1 MTLSLYPAFF
11 IFALIM
17 VTTPGPANLLLMSSG
32 AQHGLLK
39 SLPFVAGVTVGK
51 LFLTIGLGFGF
62 LSLLNSN
69 PIIINLIKI
78 AGTGYICWLSYKIM
92 FLNLKPTSNIDSES
106 KVPSFFNGILV
117 HPLNPKGWAMVIAA
131 YTQFT
136 SFGSTSSTSN
146 WTLEVLIIA
155 STFFL
160 IQSVSHSVWCWA
172 GSLIFNFLSQKNFL
186 RQSIVFILAILTV
199 GTVIYSN
206 FFI

>member
-39 SLPFVAGVTVGK
+39 SLPFVAGVTIGK
-51 LFLTIGLGFGF
+51 LFLTIGLGIGL

-78 AGTGYICWLSYKIM
+78 VGTGYICWLSYKIM

-106 KVPSFFNGILV
+106 KAVS
-117 HPLNPKGWAMVIAA
+117 
-131 YTQFT
+131 YTHL
-136 SFGSTSSTSN
+136 
-146 WTLEVLIIA
+146 TLPTTPYV
-155 STFFL
+155 
-160 IQSVSHSVWCWA
+160 
-172 GSLIFNFLSQKNFL
+172 
-186 RQSIVFILAILTV
+186 
-199 GTVIYSN
+199 
-206 FFI
+206 

>member
-92 FLNLKPTSNIDSES
+92 FLNLKPTSNIDSKS
-106 KVPSFFNGILV
+106 NVPNFFNGILV

-131 YTQFT
+131 YTQLLL
-136 SFGSTSSTSN
+136 
-146 WTLEVLIIA
+146 LEVQAQLQ
-155 STFFL
+155 TGRLKF
-160 IQSVSHSVWCWA
+160 
-172 GSLIFNFLSQKNFL
+172 
-186 RQSIVFILAILTV
+186 
-199 GTVIYSN
+199 
-206 FFI
+206 

>member
-32 AQHGLLK
+32 AQHGLYK
-39 SLPFVAGVTVGK
+39 SLPFVAGVTFGK

-69 PIIINLIKI
+69 PFIINLIKI

-92 FLNLKPTSNIDSES
+92 FLNLKPTSKTEFES
-106 KVPSFFNGILV
+106 IPNFFNGLLV

-136 SFGSTSSTSN
+136 SFGSASLTSN
-146 WTLEVLIIA
+146 WALEVLIIA

-172 GSLIFNFLSQKNFL
+172 GSLIFNFLNQKNLL
-186 RQSIVFILAILTV
+186 RQSIVIILAVLTV